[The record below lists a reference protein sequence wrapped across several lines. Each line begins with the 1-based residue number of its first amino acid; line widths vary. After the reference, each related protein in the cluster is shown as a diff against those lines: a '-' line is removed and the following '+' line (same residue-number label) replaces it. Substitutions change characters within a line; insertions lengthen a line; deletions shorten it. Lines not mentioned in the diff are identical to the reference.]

1 VVIATDSFF
10 KADVAAPIDN
20 GFQPPNDK
28 TVGFCG
34 LQVCSKKEAMVG
46 LASLDPV
53 PRQLASP
60 IVDLP
65 VITG

>member
-1 VVIATDSFF
+1 MVLATGSNGLCI
-10 KADVAAPIDN
+10 ADVAVPID
-20 GFQPPNDK
+20 D
-28 TVGFCG
+28 G
-34 LQVCSKKEAMVG
+34 LGPRTTKQLGVMGCSVFKKSEG
-46 LASLDPV
+46 RLRKLDPV